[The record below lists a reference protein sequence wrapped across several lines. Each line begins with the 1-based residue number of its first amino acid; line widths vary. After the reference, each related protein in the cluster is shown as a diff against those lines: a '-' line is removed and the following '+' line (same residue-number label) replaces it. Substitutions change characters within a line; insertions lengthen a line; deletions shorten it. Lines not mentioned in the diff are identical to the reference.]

1 MNQWGHIW
9 TRPGMQL
16 KNSSFLSTI
25 HNILSGAI
33 GVDETGNRLAVIY
46 SAPGEIRVWISGH
59 DENRTPAPHQYHGTF
74 ST

>member
-1 MNQWGHIW
+1 MQAENCFIAFYVSMN
-9 TRPGMQL
+9 L
-16 KNSSFLSTI
+16 KVLLI
-25 HNILSGAI
+25 HLT
-33 GVDETGNRLAVIY
+33 DRLAVIY